1 MVSSSCTIDE
11 IGPEERMLVKYSG
24 GIHYADCFL
33 IQTHR
38 NSMANLKIKLKNCN
52 VELPDDVG
60 NFILSTGCGSGKTYW
75 LERFI
80 LAHYMEGML
89 IVVDSI
95 VSANTL
101 YYNLLNLLGLA
112 ATDMMLIHSQ
122 TDYDVQNVFANTP
135 EEVTKKN
142 VLIMTN
148 VRLYTEYPPIYLLYN
163 RNGVVLSPFD
173 GDWKKLMNNP
183 NTRRW
188 IIIDEI
194 PGFIQ
199 KYASVSKLHLG
210 VLGADDGNGGY
221 KAKEFVAMKKYY
233 NTFIAHSDAALF
245 ATTTALGKLKTD
257 SALYII
263 KHKYLDMMKVQGDA
277 VIQFSP
283 CDFQT
288 TKSLV
293 LIMEGAGDV
302 LFKDSSIYKLIDI
315 PQKYRAKAD
324 FHSFNVPNLNR
335 RSNKHQE
342 LIKSMV
348 QSVIAIL
355 SSVKGKTLIACWND
369 FKGEDKRTTSDNQ
382 ESKDSPTVALLS
394 EELTKA
400 AIPLDSFS
408 IIYYGSAESKAVND
422 FKDYSNII
430 LLGKWSL
437 PVSTSSEKFNKAFL
451 TNTTLTRYMLWEYVQ
466 LITRIAIRQD
476 RNINVFYSD
485 DHNKDFMLTLEKYF
499 NQNILDIPEEHI
511 DWRDKVKK
519 LNNGKRIVSQI
530 ERLSQRFPY
539 IPQMIVEGNQNK
551 TINVSLKEVNNL
563 IGKNKKR
570 RDYKLLI
577 SILQKFGISLV
588 LQ

>member
-1 MVSSSCTIDE
+1 MVLSHVGIV
-11 IGPEERMLVKYSG
+11 ILMVEEV
-24 GIHYADCFL
+24 I
-33 IQTHR
+33 IQKIYV
-38 NSMANLKIKLKNCN
+38 MAKLKIKLKNRN

-80 LAHYMEGML
+80 LTHYMEGML
-89 IVVDSI
+89 IIVDSI
-95 VSANTL
+95 VSANSL
-101 YYNLLNLLGLA
+101 YFDLLTKLGLDA
-112 ATDMMLIHSQ
+112 NDMMLIHSK
-122 TDYDVQNVFANTP
+122 TDYDVMNEYANNP
-135 EEVTKKN
+135 EEVTKKK

-148 VRLYTEYPPIYLLYN
+148 VRLYTEYPPVYLLYN
-163 RNGVVLSPFD
+163 KNGVTLSSFD

-199 KYASVSKLHLG
+199 KYATVSKLHLG
-210 VLGADDGNGGY
+210 VLGETDDYGGY
-221 KAKEFVAMKKYY
+221 KAKEFIVMEKDY

-324 FHSFNVPNLNR
+324 LHSFNVPNLNR

-369 FKGEDKRTTSDNQ
+369 FKGEDKGTTSDNQ
-382 ESKDSPTVALLS
+382 ESKDSSTVALLS

-400 AIPLDSFS
+400 DIPLDSFS

-476 RNINVFYSD
+476 RDINVFYSD

>member
-1 MVSSSCTIDE
+1 MVLSHVGIV
-11 IGPEERMLVKYSG
+11 ILMVEEV
-24 GIHYADCFL
+24 I
-33 IQTHR
+33 IQKIYV
-38 NSMANLKIKLKNCN
+38 MAKLKIKLKNRN

-80 LAHYMEGML
+80 LTHYMEGML
-89 IVVDSI
+89 IIVDSI
-95 VSANTL
+95 VSANSL
-101 YYNLLNLLGLA
+101 YFDLLTKLGLDA
-112 ATDMMLIHSQ
+112 NDMMLIHSKI
-122 TDYDVQNVFANTP
+122 DYDVLNEYANNP
-135 EEVTKKN
+135 EEVTKKK

-148 VRLYTEYPPIYLLYN
+148 VRLYTEYPPVYLLYN
-163 RNGVVLSPFD
+163 KNGAVLSSFD

-188 IIIDEI
+188 ICIDEI

-210 VLGADDGNGGY
+210 VLGEDDSKGGY

-233 NTFIAHSDAALF
+233 NTFIAHSDAAWF
-245 ATTTALGKLKTD
+245 NTATTLGLLKTD
-257 SALYII
+257 TALSII
-263 KHKYLDMMKVQGDA
+263 ESEYSNMIKVQGDA

-288 TKSLV
+288 NNSLV

-324 FHSFNVPNLNR
+324 FHSFYVPNLNR
-335 RSNKHQE
+335 RNNKHQE

-369 FKGEDKRTTSDNQ
+369 FKGEDKGTTSDNQ
-382 ESKDSPTVALLS
+382 ESKDSSTVALLS

-400 AIPLDSFS
+400 DIPLDSFS

-437 PVSTSSEKFNKAFL
+437 PVSTSSEKFNKAFQ

-476 RNINVFYSD
+476 RDINVFYTD
-485 DHNKDFMLTLEKYF
+485 DHNKDFILTLEKYF
-499 NQNILDIPEEHI
+499 NQNILDISEEHI

-519 LNNGKRIVSQI
+519 LNNGTRVISQI

-563 IGKNKKR
+563 IGKKRKR

>member
-1 MVSSSCTIDE
+1 
-11 IGPEERMLVKYSG
+11 
-24 GIHYADCFL
+24 
-33 IQTHR
+33 
-38 NSMANLKIKLKNCN
+38 
-52 VELPDDVG
+52 
-60 NFILSTGCGSGKTYW
+60 
-75 LERFI
+75 
-80 LAHYMEGML
+80 MEK
-89 IVVDSI
+89 
-95 VSANTL
+95 
-101 YYNLLNLLGLA
+101 
-112 ATDMMLIHSQ
+112 H
-122 TDYDVQNVFANTP
+122 
-135 EEVTKKN
+135 
-142 VLIMTN
+142 
-148 VRLYTEYPPIYLLYN
+148 
-163 RNGVVLSPFD
+163 
-173 GDWKKLMNNP
+173 
-183 NTRRW
+183 
-188 IIIDEI
+188 
-194 PGFIQ
+194 
-199 KYASVSKLHLG
+199 
-210 VLGADDGNGGY
+210 
-221 KAKEFVAMKKYY
+221 Y

-302 LFKDSSIYKLIDI
+302 LFKDSSIYKLVDI

-348 QSVIAIL
+348 QSVVAIL

-369 FKGEDKRTTSDNQ
+369 FKGEDNGITSDNQ
-382 ESKDSPTVALLS
+382 ESKDSPIIASLS
-394 EELTKA
+394 DELAKA
-400 AIPLDSFS
+400 NISQDLYS

-422 FKDYSNII
+422 FKDYCNII

-476 RNINVFYSD
+476 MDINVFYTD
-485 DHNKDFMLTLEKYF
+485 DHNRDFIQTLEKYF

>member
-1 MVSSSCTIDE
+1 
-11 IGPEERMLVKYSG
+11 
-24 GIHYADCFL
+24 
-33 IQTHR
+33 
-38 NSMANLKIKLKNCN
+38 
-52 VELPDDVG
+52 
-60 NFILSTGCGSGKTYW
+60 
-75 LERFI
+75 
-80 LAHYMEGML
+80 ML
-89 IVVDSI
+89 IIVDSI
-95 VSANTL
+95 VSANSL
-101 YYNLLNLLGLA
+101 YFDLLTKLGLDA
-112 ATDMMLIHSQ
+112 NDMMLIHSK
-122 TDYDVQNVFANTP
+122 TDYDVMNEYANNP
-135 EEVTKKN
+135 EEVTKKK

-148 VRLYTEYPPIYLLYN
+148 VRLYTEYPPVYLLYN
-163 RNGVVLSPFD
+163 KNGVTLSSFD

-199 KYASVSKLHLG
+199 KYATVSKLHLG
-210 VLGADDGNGGY
+210 VLGETDDYGGY
-221 KAKEFVAMKKYY
+221 KAKEFIVMEKDY
-233 NTFIAHSDAALF
+233 NTFIAHSDAAWF
-245 ATTTALGKLKTD
+245 NTATTLGLLKTD
-257 SALYII
+257 TALSII
-263 KHKYLDMMKVQGDA
+263 ESEYSNMIKVQGDA

-288 TKSLV
+288 NNSLV

-302 LFKDSSIYKLIDI
+302 LFKDSSIYQLIDI
-315 PQKYRAKAD
+315 PNKYSAKAD
-324 FHSFNVPNLNR
+324 FHSFNVPSLSR
-335 RSNKHQE
+335 RSNNQEE

-348 QSVIAIL
+348 KAVIAIL

-369 FKGEDKRTTSDNQ
+369 FKGEDKGITSDTQN
-382 ESKDSPTVALLS
+382 SKDSHLVALLS

-400 AIPLDSFS
+400 NIPLDSYS

-476 RNINVFYSD
+476 RDINVFYSD

>member
-1 MVSSSCTIDE
+1 MT
-11 IGPEERMLVKYSG
+11 K
-24 GIHYADCFL
+24 
-33 IQTHR
+33 
-38 NSMANLKIKLKNCN
+38 LKIKLRNCS

-89 IVVDSI
+89 IIVDSI
-95 VSANTL
+95 VSANSL
-101 YYNLLNLLGLA
+101 YFDLLTKLGLD

-122 TDYDVQNVFANTP
+122 TDYDVMNEYANNP
-135 EEVTKKN
+135 EEVTKKK

-148 VRLYTEYPPIYLLYN
+148 VRLYTEYPPIYLLYK
-163 RNGVVLSPFD
+163 RNGVSLFPFD
-173 GDWKKLMNNP
+173 GDWKKLMHNP

-199 KYASVSKLHLG
+199 KYATVSKLHLG
-210 VLGADDGNGGY
+210 VLGEDDGNGEY
-221 KAKEFVAMKKYY
+221 KAKEFVAMRKDY
-233 NTFIAHSDAALF
+233 NTFIVHSDAAWF
-245 ATTTALGKLKTD
+245 DTSTLGKLKTD
-257 SALYII
+257 TALSII
-263 KHKYLDMMKVQGDA
+263 EHEYPKMMKTQGNA
-277 VIQFSP
+277 AIQFSP

-324 FHSFNVPNLNR
+324 FHSFNIPNLSR
-335 RSNKHQE
+335 RSSNYQD

-348 QSVIAIL
+348 KAVIAIL
-355 SSVKGKTLIACWND
+355 SSVKGETLIVSWND
-369 FKGEDKRTTSDNQ
+369 FKGEDKGITSDDQDGKN
-382 ESKDSPTVALLS
+382 SPVVALLS
-394 EELTKA
+394 EELGKA
-400 AIPLDSFS
+400 NIPQVSYS
-408 IIYYGSAESKAVND
+408 IIYYGSAESKAVNN
-422 FKDYSNII
+422 FKDYNNII

-451 TNTTLTRYMLWEYVQ
+451 TNTTLTRFMLWEYVQ

-476 RNINVFYSD
+476 KDIKVFYTD
-485 DHNKDFMLTLEKYF
+485 DHNKDFMLILEKYF

-519 LNNGKRIVSQI
+519 LNNGKRVITQI

-539 IPQMIVEGNQNK
+539 IPQMIVEGNQNR
-551 TINVSLKEVNNL
+551 TINILLKEVNNL
-563 IGKNKKR
+563 IGKAKKR
-570 RDYKLLI
+570 RDYKHLI
-577 SILQKFGISLV
+577 NILQKFGISLV

>member
-1 MVSSSCTIDE
+1 
-11 IGPEERMLVKYSG
+11 
-24 GIHYADCFL
+24 
-33 IQTHR
+33 
-38 NSMANLKIKLKNCN
+38 MAKLKIKLKNRN

-80 LAHYMEGML
+80 LTHYMEGML
-89 IVVDSI
+89 IIVDSI
-95 VSANTL
+95 VSANSL
-101 YYNLLNLLGLA
+101 YFDLLTKLGLDA
-112 ATDMMLIHSQ
+112 NDMMLIHSK
-122 TDYDVQNVFANTP
+122 TDYDVMNEYANNP
-135 EEVTKKN
+135 EEVTKKK

-148 VRLYTEYPPIYLLYN
+148 VRLYTEYPPVYLLYN
-163 RNGVVLSPFD
+163 KNGVTLSSFD

-199 KYASVSKLHLG
+199 KYATVSKLHLG
-210 VLGADDGNGGY
+210 VLGETDDYGGY
-221 KAKEFVAMKKYY
+221 KAKEFIVMEKDY

>member
-1 MVSSSCTIDE
+1 MVLSHVGIV
-11 IGPEERMLVKYSG
+11 ILMVEEV
-24 GIHYADCFL
+24 I
-33 IQTHR
+33 IQKIYV
-38 NSMANLKIKLKNCN
+38 MAKLKIKLKNRN

-80 LAHYMEGML
+80 LTHYMEGML
-89 IVVDSI
+89 IIVDSI
-95 VSANTL
+95 VSANSL
-101 YYNLLNLLGLA
+101 YFDLLTKLGLDA
-112 ATDMMLIHSQ
+112 NDMMLIHSK
-122 TDYDVQNVFANTP
+122 TDYDVMNEYANNP
-135 EEVTKKN
+135 EEVTKKK

-148 VRLYTEYPPIYLLYN
+148 VRLYTEYPPVYLLYN
-163 RNGVVLSPFD
+163 KNGVTLSSFD

-199 KYASVSKLHLG
+199 KYATVSKLHLG
-210 VLGADDGNGGY
+210 VLGETDDYGGY
-221 KAKEFVAMKKYY
+221 KAKEFIVMEKDY
-233 NTFIAHSDAALF
+233 NTFIAHSDAAWF
-245 ATTTALGKLKTD
+245 NTATTLGLLKTD
-257 SALYII
+257 TALSII
-263 KHKYLDMMKVQGDA
+263 ESEYSNMIKVQGDA

-288 TKSLV
+288 NNSLV

-302 LFKDSSIYKLIDI
+302 LFKDSNIYQLIDI
-315 PQKYRAKAD
+315 PNKYSAKAD
-324 FHSFNVPNLNR
+324 FHSFNVPSLSR
-335 RSNKHQE
+335 RSNNQEE

-348 QSVIAIL
+348 KAVIAIL

-369 FKGEDKRTTSDNQ
+369 FKGEDKGITSDTQN
-382 ESKDSPTVALLS
+382 SKDSHLVALLS

-400 AIPLDSFS
+400 NIPLDSYS

-551 TINVSLKEVNNL
+551 TINVSLKEVNNF

>member
-1 MVSSSCTIDE
+1 MTKLS
-11 IGPEERMLVKYSG
+11 
-24 GIHYADCFL
+24 
-33 IQTHR
+33 
-38 NSMANLKIKLKNCN
+38 IKLRNCS

-60 NFILSTGCGSGKTYW
+60 NFILSTGCGSGKTFW

-80 LAHYMEGML
+80 LTHYMEGML
-89 IVVDSI
+89 IIVDSI
-95 VSANTL
+95 VSANSL
-101 YYNLLNLLGLA
+101 YFDLLTKLGLDA
-112 ATDMMLIHSQ
+112 NDMMLIHSE
-122 TDYDVQNVFANTP
+122 TDYDVMNEYANNP
-135 EEVTKKN
+135 EEVTKKK

-148 VRLYTEYPPIYLLYN
+148 VRLYTEYPPVYLLYN
-163 RNGVVLSPFD
+163 KNGAVLSSFD

-188 IIIDEI
+188 ICIDEI

-210 VLGADDGNGGY
+210 VLGEDDSKGGY

-233 NTFIAHSDAALF
+233 NTFIAHSDAAWF
-245 ATTTALGKLKTD
+245 NTATTLGLLKTD
-257 SALYII
+257 TALSII
-263 KHKYLDMMKVQGDA
+263 ESEYSNMIKVQGDA

-288 TKSLV
+288 NNSLV

-324 FHSFNVPNLNR
+324 FHSFNVSNLNR
-335 RSNKHQE
+335 RNNKHQE

-369 FKGEDKRTTSDNQ
+369 FKGEDKGTTSDNQ
-382 ESKDSPTVALLS
+382 ESKDSSTVALLS

-400 AIPLDSFS
+400 DIPLDSFS

-476 RNINVFYSD
+476 RDINVFYSD